1 MIGLESQPRRVE
13 RLVVQQVAGSAVLLN
28 PDSGEYYGLDEV
40 GGRVWELCDGT
51 HSVLQIA
58 TLLAQEY
65 DAPLA
70 TIQADVL
77 DLLEDLAR
85 EKLVLG
91 AA

>member
-1 MIGLESQPRRVE
+1 MIGPESQPRRID

-28 PDSGEYYGLDEV
+28 PDSGEYYALDEV

-51 HSVLQIA
+51 RSVSQIA
-58 TLLAQEY
+58 TLLAKEY
-65 DAPLA
+65 DAPPA

-77 DLLEDLAR
+77 ELLEDLAN

-91 AA
+91 GA